1 MTIIL
6 DDQKRNIDEKTTVGQ
21 LLESMDMSY
30 QVAVF
35 VNDKIVLQSDYDVLT
50 FNEADRVRVFR
61 PLGGG

>member
-6 DDQKRNIDEKTTVGQ
+6 DDQERTIEEKTTVGQ

-35 VNDKIVLQSDYDVLT
+35 INDKIVLQRDYDVLT